1 MRLTYLTPKWLI
13 MLALTLVVAL
23 NPANSQGAVFLY
35 GLIWGVTLLKGWWI
49 IQDFM
54 ELRHAP
60 AFLGRILQGWLL
72 ITTSAVTLAA
82 VWQ

>member
-1 MRLTYLTPKWLI
+1 MQVTYLAPKWLI
-13 MLALTLVVAL
+13 MLVLTVAVAL
-23 NPANSQGAVFLY
+23 NPANHQGAEFLY
-35 GLIWGVTLLKGWWI
+35 ILIWGVTLLKGWWI

-60 AFLGRILQGWLL
+60 LFLSRILQGWLL
-72 ITTSAVTLAA
+72 VTTSAVTLAA